1 LSNGSQSRSRLRF
14 VYCLNDLEALEL
26 GMREI
31 KRPVLPRVVVGKAER
46 LGFGPGLS
54 EAIRQLVELGLK
66 AKGKR

>member
-1 LSNGSQSRSRLRF
+1 LSNGSQSRPRLRF

-26 GMREI
+26 GMPEI
-31 KRPVLPRVVVGKAER
+31 KRPVLSRAVVGKAER
-46 LGFGPGLS
+46 LRFSPGLS